1 MATRTR
7 YHKFRFM
14 SRSKPDLVM
23 GERVI
28 LEAPLPPMTRGPH
41 NELVDHT
48 TVHGFV
54 RHVEQQIMQLYQR
67 FGADCGD
74 FELKLDQGVPVGLYF
89 SRPMDQLELL
99 EIREWR
105 KRMQACRDEQLTRE
119 LTPNPKSVQTPE
131 SELHPLGS

>member
-1 MATRTR
+1 MASRTR

-41 NELVDHT
+41 AEWVDHT

-67 FGADCGD
+67 FGADCAD
-74 FELKLDQGVPVGLYF
+74 FELKLDQGLPIAIYF
-89 SRPMDQLELL
+89 SRPMDELELL

-105 KRMQACRDEQLTRE
+105 KRMQAQRE
-119 LTPNPKSVQTPE
+119 PTHNPKSAEAPE
-131 SELHPLGS
+131 TELHTLGS